1 MKLRYW
7 MTLGLLIAP
16 VGGCAVITTECDWT
30 RTIPFGG
37 QPTIDWLL
45 ENDRDLLADVVVHNE
60 TRERICK

>member
-1 MKLRYW
+1 MILALP
-7 MTLGLLIAP
+7 TGLL
-16 VGGCAVITTECDWT
+16 GGCGVVTTECDWT

-45 ENDRDLLADVVVHNE
+45 ENDRNLLADVVVHNE

>member
-1 MKLRYW
+1 MRFMRL
-7 MTLGLLIAP
+7 TILASLTGLL
-16 VGGCAVITTECDWT
+16 GGCVVTTECDWT

-60 TRERICK
+60 TRERVCK